1 MGMNKMEM
9 QMPKKTKRPLFL
21 KIPAAEA
28 FIPLAAAFVGQ
39 GAKALG
45 LDAEAAEELALAA
58 EEVVA
63 YIARIAESGQE
74 VEIRCFAESH
84 FIEADISLPVRNLQ
98 LRAFNMTATVCAE
111 DEVCLDQ
118 MGLLIASR
126 MTDRFRISRE
136 ASGNLVLT
144 LVKEISY
151 PQIDAAAPKE
161 ETRALSRFGLQTPD
175 AARIKWFVRLVNQCY
190 PATQFPKEF
199 RYPGKVVDMAAAGD
213 YHLLLADGPA
223 GEIGGG
229 LAWKW
234 EGLKTVEIFGPYI
247 FHPESNPDMA
257 RDLLEACIA
266 GVARSSVLVL
276 INRMPT
282 PELPQGYLEAL
293 AAGADASSAPP
304 SACFRL
310 KHEDMGTVVWAHPD
324 LTGFLQSEY
333 RRLVFPRDIQAVA
346 SDGEAGEAFSVL
358 SAEMDRDSSRAT
370 LRPIWLGADCE
381 ENLAG
386 HVALLRREAFASIF
400 FEMDLG
406 IARQAEFT
414 PGLFNLGFV
423 PRMILPYA
431 GVADLVIF
439 ELKADLP

>member
-1 MGMNKMEM
+1 
-9 QMPKKTKRPLFL
+9 MPKKTKRPLLL
-21 KIPAAEA
+21 KIPIAEA
-28 FIPLAAAFVGQ
+28 FIPLAAAFVGHA
-39 GAKALG
+39 AKGLG
-45 LDAEAAEELALAA
+45 LDPEAAEELALAA

-63 YIARIAESGQE
+63 YIARIADSGQE

-84 FIEADISLPVRNLQ
+84 FIEADISLPVRHLQ
-98 LRAFNMTATVCAE
+98 LHTFNMTATVCAD

-126 MTDRFRISRE
+126 MTDRFLISRE
-136 ASGNLVLT
+136 GSGNLVLT
-144 LVKEISY
+144 LVKEVCY
-151 PQIDAAAPKE
+151 PEIDASAMKE
-161 ETRALSRFGLQTPD
+161 ETKALSRFSLRPPD
-175 AARIKWFVRLVNQCY
+175 AARMKWFVRLVNQCY
-190 PATQFPKEF
+190 PTTLFPKEF

-247 FHPESNPDMA
+247 FHSESHPDMA

-266 GVARSSVLVL
+266 GVARSSALVL

-282 PELPQGYLEAL
+282 PELPEGYLEAL
-293 AAGADASSAPP
+293 GAGADASIASPA
-304 SACFRL
+304 ACFRL
-310 KHEDMGTVVWAHPD
+310 MHEDTGIVVWSHPE

-333 RRLVFPRDIQAVA
+333 RRLVFPRDIQPVA
-346 SDGEAGEAFSVL
+346 SDGEAGESFSVL
-358 SAEMDRDSSRAT
+358 SAEMDRDLARAT
-370 LRPIWLGADCE
+370 LRPIWPGADCE
-381 ENLAG
+381 VNLAG
-386 HVALLRREAFASIF
+386 HVTLLRQEGFQSIF

-406 IARQAEFT
+406 ISRQSEFT
-414 PGLFNLGFV
+414 PGLLKLGFV

>member
-1 MGMNKMEM
+1 MEM
-9 QMPKKTKRPLFL
+9 QMANKPKRPLFL
-21 KIPAAEA
+21 KMPIAEA
-28 FIPLAAAFVGQ
+28 FIPLAAAFVGH
-39 GAKALG
+39 GAKGLG
-45 LDAEAAEELALAA
+45 LDGEAAEELALAA

-63 YIARIAESGQE
+63 YIAQIVGPGRE

-98 LRAFNMTATVCAE
+98 LRAFNMTSTVSTD

-136 ASGNLVLT
+136 GGGNLLLT
-144 LVKEISY
+144 LTKEICY
-151 PQIDAAAPKE
+151 PEIDLSAPKE
-161 ETRALSRFGLQTPD
+161 GTKALSQYSLRTPD

-213 YHLLLADGPA
+213 YHLLLADGPT
-223 GEIGGG
+223 GEIGAG

-247 FHPESNPDMA
+247 FHPESHPDMA
-257 RDLLEACIA
+257 RDLLETCIA
-266 GVARSSVLVL
+266 SVARTSALVL

-282 PELPQGYLEAL
+282 PELPEGYLEAL
-293 AAGADASSAPP
+293 RSNADSSSESPQ
-304 SACFRL
+304 ACFRL
-310 KHEDMGTVVWAHPD
+310 MHEDMGTVIWSHPD
-324 LTGFLQSEY
+324 LTGFLQNEY
-333 RRLVFPRDIQAVA
+333 RRLVFPRDIQVVGL
-346 SDGEAGEAFSVL
+346 DGEAGESFSVL
-358 SAEMDRDSSRAT
+358 SAEMDRDLGRAT
-370 LRPIWLGADCE
+370 LRPIWPGADCE

-386 HVALLRREAFASIF
+386 HVALLRQEAFGSIF

-406 IARQAEFT
+406 NARQAEFT
-414 PGLFNLGFV
+414 PGLLKLGFV

-431 GVADLVIF
+431 GIADLVIF
-439 ELKADLP
+439 ELKADFL